1 MDTHM
6 LVRLVVGLTIIVVTL
21 AVAGRRVFFLY
32 RMVSS
37 GQPSPGRLD
46 NAPRRLLTQLQEV
59 FGQTRLLKW
68 SVPGLAHFFVFWGFV
83 VLGLT
88 IVEAV
93 GALFDVDFHIPL
105 IGKSAALGF
114 IEDFFGVSVLLGL
127 LTFAVIRLRN
137 APSKKQRDSRFYGS
151 HTGPAWVILGM
162 IFLVILTMFGIRA
175 AQLNTGVSPWQ
186 DTPTAPFFSYL
197 LSLPLDAF
205 SEQVNERIEDVMVI
219 GQIAVVFGFL
229 VLVVY
234 SKHLHIFLAPLNV
247 LVKRQPERTALGGL
261 LPMMSKG
268 KVIELEEADPE
279 EDTFGVAK
287 VEDFK
292 WTAMLD
298 MATCTECGRCQSQC
312 PAWNTGK
319 PLSPKILIMNLRDHL
334 FAKAPYILGDSTAPE
349 DHEPSFSDEGVS
361 PKDGKEHHSHVPE
374 SGYERV
380 LGTNHDQAVRPLVG
394 TAEEGGVIDPD
405 VLWSCTTCGAC
416 VEQCPVD
423 IEHVDHILDMR
434 RYQVL
439 IESSFPSEAGVM
451 LKNLENKG
459 NPWGMNNR
467 ARTEWTEGLS
477 FEVRVLDGE
486 IPEDVEY
493 LFWVGCAGA
502 LEDRSKKV
510 TRAFAELLHT
520 AGVEFAVLGEGEQC
534 SGDPARRLGNE
545 FVFQMLGQQNV
556 ETLNEVGAG
565 RPGMKIVA
573 TCPHCFNT
581 LANEYDQLGG
591 HYEVIHHTQLLGHLV
606 ETGALVPVTPV
617 DEKVTYHDP
626 CYLGRHN
633 RIYTPPRE
641 VLAAIPGLFSQEMPR
656 CKERGFCCGAGGA
669 RMWMEEKIGKQ
680 INVERTD
687 EALGLDPD
695 LISTACPFCM
705 VMLSDAV
712 TAKVQSGDAKE
723 SVQVLDV
730 SQILARS
737 LVKPALVG
745 AGAPVEEEAAE
756 ASAPVATAAT
766 AAPDAT
772 SVKVEPAA
780 STGTASTAA
789 PAAAPSQTGGGTAP
803 TPPAQGT
810 PSVPGQG
817 ASGDGLTQ
825 GAAPSPDGGAQPG
838 PAGDGPASESAAGA
852 VAPASQTQPV
862 VSEEDVTDS
871 PKPTGATPGE
881 TATADYVQLAQATG
895 DSAEPDAA
903 QAQPGAESDGSSH
916 AAPVSPEGTHAGDQ
930 AGGKTEGGAAGTLGA
945 PKAVEPTPDSGEGPH
960 TGQSGL

>member
-1 MDTHM
+1 MDEHT
-6 LVRLVVGLTIIVVTL
+6 LVLITMGIGVLATIVVGLL
-21 AVAGRRVFFLY
+21 AVKRVLWLTKLI
-32 RMVSS
+32 RS
-37 GQPSPGRLD
+37 GQPTLDEGGRKNDLKD
-46 NAPRRLLTQLQEV
+46 RITTQFKEV
-59 FGQTRLLKW
+59 FAQTRLLRW
-68 SVPGLAHFFVFWGFV
+68 SIPGIAHFFTMWGFF
-83 VLGLT
+83 VLGSVYLEAFGVLFNPSFAIP
-88 IVEAV
+88 IVGHWNV
-93 GALFDVDFHIPL
+93 
-105 IGKSAALGF
+105 LGF
-114 IEDFFGVSVLLGL
+114 LQDFFALAVLFGIIA
-127 LTFAVIRLRN
+127 FAIIRLRSE
-137 APSKKQRDSRFYGS
+137 PKEYGRDSRFYGS
-151 HTGPAWVILGM
+151 HTGGAWQILFM
-162 IFLVILTMFGIRA
+162 IFNVIWTYALFRGA
-175 AQLNTGVSPWQ
+175 AVATENLPYGWG
-186 DTPTAPFFSYL
+186 AFFSHGMGAILSPLGETPNLIIERVAL
-197 LSLPLDAF
+197 LLH
-205 SEQVNERIEDVMVI
+205 IGVMLI
-219 GQIAVVFGFL
+219 FL
-229 VLVVY
+229 LIVLH
-234 SKHLHIFLAPLNV
+234 SKHLHIGLAPINV
-247 LVKRQPERTALGGL
+247 TFKRLPDGMGPL
-261 LPMMSKG
+261 LPMESNG
-268 KVIELEEADPE
+268 KYIDFEDPD
-279 EDTFGVAK
+279 EDAVFGRGK
-287 VEDFK
+287 IEDFTWK
-292 WTAMLD
+292 GYLD
-298 MATCTECGRCQSQC
+298 MTTCTECGRCQSQC

-319 PLSPKILIMNLRDHL
+319 PLSPKLVIMNLRDHL